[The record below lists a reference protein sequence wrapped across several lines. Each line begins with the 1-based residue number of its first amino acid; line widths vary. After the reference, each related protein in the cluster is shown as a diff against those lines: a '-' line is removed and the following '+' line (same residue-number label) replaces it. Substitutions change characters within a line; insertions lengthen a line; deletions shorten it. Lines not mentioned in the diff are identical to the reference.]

1 MAPASMRRV
10 GYQDRRREAP
20 VGRIYAA
27 MVRGAT
33 ARSRGPQGFCSLG
46 FFTSTFG
53 TLTSFFSVVTFGTV
67 IVSFTLS

>member
-1 MAPASMRRV
+1 
-10 GYQDRRREAP
+10 
-20 VGRIYAA
+20 

-33 ARSRGPQGFCSLG
+33 ARSRGPRGFCSLG

-67 IVSFTLS
+67 IVSFTVPVSTLGVWIVSVVVPTVGFCTS